1 MKQLILATA
10 IVASF
15 SVQAAS
21 EVVYKQGIFTVVKFS
36 DEFTEEVTSCQLNIG
51 EFARDKPRLSLFSK
65 PTKSFEAIGLTG
77 GIGNFSSSG
86 YQLKIDDGE
95 MIKQGRASAG
105 GDPTYG
111 VADTSLLNSISNG
124 AKLILRVYPDNQ
136 FVDTQTE
143 VYKLKGSSTAIDKFK
158 SCLTSS

>member
-1 MKQLILATA
+1 MKKLILATA

-15 SVQAAS
+15 SAQSAP
-21 EVVYKQGIFTVVKFS
+21 EMVYKQSIFTVVKFS

-77 GIGNFSSSG
+77 SIGNYSSSG

-95 MIKQGRASAG
+95 MIKQGRTRAG

-111 VADTSLLNSISNG
+111 VADTLLLNNIANG
-124 AKLILRVYPDNQ
+124 SKLILRVYPDNQ
-136 FVDTQTE
+136 FVDSQTE
-143 VYKLKGSSTAIDKFK
+143 VYNLKGSSTAIEKFK
-158 SCLTSS
+158 FCLTNS